1 MRLRSLAIRNY
12 RSIRRLQ
19 VEFPEGLLGI
29 VGRNGAGKSS
39 LLEAVA
45 WALYGTPAVRTKAEA
60 VATIG
65 ARDPCRV
72 VLEFDLGGEAFRLER
87 VLKPSST
94 SAELWLGDILLAGGP
109 REGAREVSGYVAEQL
124 LRMDYKTFYASIF
137 TQQGELDK
145 FVSMSSEPRRQA
157 VERLLRISDVRA
169 WIEWAR
175 KQKHDLDMGL
185 KGLRSQLAAR
195 DGEPLQPRLKAEL
208 AALQERSAALVKAGK
223 PLEAARETAAKQ
235 DAQALKAWEQTE
247 ANAEKYRTAEK
258 RRDAAQ
264 GALKLAGERLQNAQK
279 TLDNSYKKEKEAAEL
294 RSATAASDAPGKLAA
309 LREKQATVEKELQ
322 ELAAGKGKQTTALAA
337 SGRELASEQKHLQE
351 IRELGAESECPTCE
365 RPLGEHGTA
374 LMGRIADKIEA
385 LEQQQRETSAALE
398 TLAQTSKATDSRR
411 AALGKQEEKLRDA
424 EAAHA
429 VQLARLRDL
438 EQALARKPELEQ
450 QLAEL
455 QAREQAARTEQEAA
469 QAALAKL
476 EFDPQAHARARQ
488 QREVVTAALSEV
500 KLALERHRGELAR
513 AGDGVKAKQAELER
527 VERAQAQIGEAET
540 KLERFG
546 LLEQLL
552 KGFRSHITSRIA
564 PTLAARTSRRLA
576 QLTDGRYT
584 QVEIDGSDYSL
595 KVFDGVEAHSLRRF
609 SGGEADAFSLALRLS
624 ISQLLAE
631 RAGTEMGLVVLD
643 EVLGSQDELR
653 QRRVLEGLERMVS
666 HTPRLNEKAPMAQSV
681 GQVILVTHIES
692 IKDHL
697 PHVWELVLDDERG
710 TVLREL

>member
-29 VGRNGAGKSS
+29 VGHNGAGKSS

-45 WALYGTPAVRTKAEA
+45 WALYGTPAVRTRAEA

-65 ARDPCRV
+65 ASDACRV
-72 VLEFDLGGEAFRLER
+72 RLEFDLGGEAFRLER

-94 SAELWLGDILLAGGP
+94 TAELARGDELLA
-109 REGAREVSGYVAEQL
+109 EGAREVSDYVTKRL
-124 LRMDYKTFYASIF
+124 LRMDYQTFYASIF
-137 TQQGELDK
+137 TRQGELDK

-157 VERLLRISDVRA
+157 VERLLGISDVRDA
-169 WIEWAR
+169 GQRAR
-175 KQKHDLDMGL
+175 QQKRDLGNRL
-185 KGLRSQLAAR
+185 EGLRSQLIAR
-195 DGEPLQPRLKAEL
+195 DGEPLQPRLVTEL
-208 AALQERSAALVKAGK
+208 AELQERSAALTKAGK
-223 PLEAARETAAKQ
+223 PLEATLETATQQ
-235 DAQALKAWEQTE
+235 DAQAVNAWEQVE

-264 GALKLAGERLQNAQK
+264 GVLKLAGERLQNAQK
-279 TLDNSYKKEKEAAEL
+279 TLNDSYKKEKEAAEL

-309 LREKQATVEKELQ
+309 LREKQATVEKKLQ
-322 ELAAGKGKQTTALAA
+322 ELAAGKGKLDAALAA
-337 SGRELASEQKHLQE
+337 SGRELASRQKHLQE
-351 IRELGAESECPTCE
+351 IHELGAESECPTCE
-365 RPLGEHGTA
+365 RPLGEHGAA
-374 LMGRIADKIEA
+374 LMERIAGEIEA

-398 TLAQTSKATDSRR
+398 TLAQTSKATDSRG
-411 AALGKQEEKLRDA
+411 AALGKQEEKLRGA

-429 VQLARLRDL
+429 AQLARLRDL

-469 QAALAKL
+469 LAALAKL

-488 QREVVTAALSEV
+488 QREAVVAALSEA

-513 AGDGVKAKQAELER
+513 AGDGVKAKQVELER

-540 KLERFG
+540 ELERFG

-564 PTLAARTSRRLA
+564 PTLAAHTSRRLA

-595 KVFDGVEAHSLRRF
+595 KVFDGVEAHSLDRF

-653 QRRVLEGLERMVS
+653 QRRVLEGLERM
-666 HTPRLNEKAPMAQSV
+666 AQSV